1 MAKREGSQGLMAFW
15 ADINHDYTL
24 RFQEWHNCE
33 HIPERISIPG
43 FNVGRRYRG
52 IADAPKFLMFYETD
66 TAAVFAS
73 DAYMARLN
81 DPTPW
86 TRESLPHFGN
96 PSRNIYTLEAAA
108 GSVAPIE
115 APYILTFRFNAE
127 TGAGL
132 ADWLAA
138 VAGRADVVRA
148 RLYAVD
154 EAISNI
160 MTSERQIYGG
170 GPGQQKYLAM
180 IETTQRSALEEV
192 ARPPGAKDLFADGF
206 WLEIALY
213 PPSDD

>member
-1 MAKREGSQGLMAFW
+1 MAFW
-15 ADINHDYTL
+15 ADIDHDYTL

-52 IADAPKFLMFYETD
+52 IGDAPKFLMFYETD

-73 DAYMARLN
+73 EAYMARLN

-86 TRESLPHFGN
+86 TQESLPHFGN
-96 PSRNIYTLEAAA
+96 PSRNIYGLESAV

-115 APYILTFRFNAE
+115 APYAHTLRFNMAE
-127 TGAGL
+127 GSDISTWLTAL
-132 ADWLAA
+132 AD
-138 VAGRADVVRA
+138 RDDVHRA

-154 EAISNI
+154 EGISNI

-170 GPGQQKYLAM
+170 GPGQQKYLVLIEATLQRRSLDGLAM
-180 IETTQRSALEEV
+180 
-192 ARPPGAKDLFADGF
+192 PPGAKDLFADSF
-206 WLEIALY
+206 RLEVALY
-213 PPSDD
+213 PAYEA